1 MSHDKDPIRHGLSA
15 HSIEHS
21 GISIHGTPSFSYT
34 PAWKKDRNS
43 YQIARYNEMEDKRAR
58 RIGEI
63 VTELRR
69 IDTGEINFQSRE
81 QRNKRRHA
89 LISNLNR
96 YGVHYSE
103 LMPMFKQAERL
114 DSKRHKKSHSY
125 RPTSMPTV
133 RTPYD
138 DIPRF
143 CDWLNRLII
152 NSFTV
157 DTYVAEIP
165 GKGRAYYPR
174 MFFHYYDPKTN
185 DEHGLYIVQQMPFS
199 ASTDRKGKQAIKQ
212 AQATAEQLLPSGQKR
227 RLVDVIDTVLARQD
241 LYYPMNSARATAEEL
256 VGDMYRNVIRI
267 ALTDRWKFTEPSVGV
282 KVWSYETPLEVTEQY
297 ILTKTWEKEHV
308 KHIESGKVV
317 IDEDVHSNFSQDIL
331 SAIRNKTHNDSE
343 ELFKVLSKDNSS
355 GISPVP
361 YVKCVH

>member
-1 MSHDKDPIRHGLSA
+1 MSHDKDPIRHSLSA

-21 GISIHGTPSFSYT
+21 GISIHGIPSFSYT

-125 RPTSMPTV
+125 RPTSMPTMI
-133 RTPYD
+133 TPYD

-143 CDWLNRLII
+143 CDWI
-152 NSFTV
+152 NSLIVDGFTTEAYITDSRGV
-157 DTYVAEIP
+157 
-165 GKGRAYYPR
+165 KSYYPSI
-174 MFFHYYDPKTN
+174 FLHYYDPQTN
-185 DEHGLYIVQQMPFS
+185 TPHGLSIVQNIPSLAKQ
-199 ASTDRKGKQAIKQ
+199 DKKGKNTLKT
-212 AQATAEQLLPSGQKR
+212 AQATGEMLLPPGQKR
-227 RLVDVIDTVLARQD
+227 RLVDIIDVVQSRSD
-241 LYYPMNSARATAEEL
+241 MYYKMNSAKATTEEL
-256 VGDMYRNVIRI
+256 VGEMYEYIVR
-267 ALTDRWKFTEPSVGV
+267 ATLQKRWKITEPSQGV
-282 KVWSYETPLEVTEQY
+282 TVWSYETPLGVTKQY
-297 ILTKTWEKEHV
+297 IMTKTWTKNHV
-308 KHIESGKVV
+308 KVIENGKV
-317 IDEDVHSNFSQDIL
+317 ITEGDVHMNFKQDIEK
-331 SAIRNKTHNDSE
+331 AIDNGVINDSKE
-343 ELFKVLSKDNSS
+343 IAKILSRDTKS
-355 GISPVP
+355 GLTPAP
-361 YVKCVH
+361 YLTCVH